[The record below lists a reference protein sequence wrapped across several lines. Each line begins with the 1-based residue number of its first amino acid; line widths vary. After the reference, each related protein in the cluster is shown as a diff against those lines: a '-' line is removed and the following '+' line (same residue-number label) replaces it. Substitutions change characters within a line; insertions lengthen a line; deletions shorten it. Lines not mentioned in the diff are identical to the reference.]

1 MLKSMSLH
9 WQLYFKSSTTEFILV
24 IFPFLLFLIYS
35 LIWPIPLYVIKLLS
49 PQLLFLLGIP
59 LSTLCEVFL
68 SVLNY
73 HLPANL
79 GTLFITLGLWFPVW
93 LPSHVYLSF
102 TFPQHPKAR
111 PLHGNTLLTQTG
123 TTYPRGLPPAMW
135 MPTLP
140 RTGCYTPCWAMGS
153 SPSSHPQHRSLLFL
167 PTADFFR
174 TYLFRKWSEEKWE
187 GRWRKANRKYFKSTV
202 TV

>member
-35 LIWPIPLYVIKLLS
+35 LIWLIPLYVIKLLS

-68 SVLNY
+68 SVLNC

-79 GTLFITLGLWFPVW
+79 VTLFITLGLWFPVW

-111 PLHGNTLLTQTG
+111 PLHWNTLLTQTG
-123 TTYPRGLPPAMW
+123 TTYPRGCPPPCGCPPYPAQAVIPCAEPW
-135 MPTLP
+135 GPRHPPTP
-140 RTGCYTPCWAMGS
+140 
-153 SPSSHPQHRSLLFL
+153 HHRSLLFL

-187 GRWRKANRKYFKSTV
+187 GRWRKANRKYFKNTLTV
-202 TV
+202 